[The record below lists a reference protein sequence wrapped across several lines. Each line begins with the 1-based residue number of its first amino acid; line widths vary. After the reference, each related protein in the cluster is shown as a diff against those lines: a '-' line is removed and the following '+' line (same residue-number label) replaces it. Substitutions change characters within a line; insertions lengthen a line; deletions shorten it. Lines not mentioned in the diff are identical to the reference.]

1 MQKLYKFLTELRRNY
16 FKNRIL
22 KKYADTCDPE
32 IRDIVKTIRKEKELN
47 IFNYDFH
54 QFTTF

>member
-47 IFNYDFH
+47 ILRIM
-54 QFTTF
+54 Q